1 MPLTR
6 PKSSLLDLSM
16 KAHVFKVDIPM
27 RYAKVSLVG
36 PWGPKASPT
45 HIRARID
52 FPHDYPETATPMLS
66 MEKPT
71 SMTEEVFQIISSEIQ
86 SLAEAYMS
94 EQKNSLEAILRY
106 LLGETN
112 LIDGLAWLKLNLT
125 QDLTYS
131 SSDEDDDVGTFA
143 NMQTLG
149 MDMTDSA
156 LAISNAQYN
165 VPLGKTCGALWVNDG
180 RLVCFFLPVVEKS
193 LSILDLSLRG
203 TERSSRNHKIMF
215 EGFGRL
221 YNRSPAPK
229 KKHSTLQTIE
239 SDDSGYDDSLSSSS
253 GSYES
258 SDVIGE
264 PRYHLAP
271 SITRRGDASD
281 TQRAISVED
290 SQKSS
295 GAIGLNKSSGSR
307 KGNFISIHDW
317 SALLPSKHAL
327 ATQYLLGGPNCCSL
341 NAKIAAEIGMQ
352 DVSDAWEF
360 ADLILRDEVPLDVRD
375 HPYKAESILVVARRT
390 TELRRRNDSAV
401 DLSFDSSDEEQQSN
415 MKGGI
420 KWASH
425 PFGRWLVKAM

>member
-1 MPLTR
+1 
-6 PKSSLLDLSM
+6 M
-16 KAHVFKVDIPM
+16 KAHIFKVDIPR
-27 RYAKVSLVG
+27 RYAKVSFAG
-36 PWGPKASPT
+36 PWGPKTSPA

-52 FPHDYPETATPMLS
+52 FPRDYPETATPILS
-66 MEKPT
+66 MEQPA
-71 SMTEEVFQIISSEIQ
+71 SVTEEVFQIISSEVQ
-86 SLAEAYMS
+86 SLVEAYMS
-94 EQKNSLEAILRY
+94 KQKNSLEAILRY

-112 LIDGLAWLKLNLT
+112 LNDGLAWLKLNLT

-143 NMQTLG
+143 NMHTLG

-156 LAISNAQYN
+156 LAISNAQYD
-165 VPLGKTCGALWVNDG
+165 VPRGKTCGALWANDG
-180 RLVCFFLPVVEKS
+180 RLVFFFLPVVEKS

-203 TERSSRNHKIMF
+203 TERTSRNHKVMF

-229 KKHSTLQTIE
+229 KKLSTLQTIE

-264 PRYHLAP
+264 PRYHLVP

-295 GAIGLNKSSGSR
+295 GVISHNKSSGSR
-307 KGNFISIHDW
+307 KVNFISIHDW
-317 SALLPSKHAL
+317 RALLPSKHTL
-327 ATQYLLGGPNCCSL
+327 ATQYLLGGPDFCRL
-341 NAKIAAEIGMQ
+341 NAKIAAKIGMQ

-360 ADLILRDEVPLDVRD
+360 ADLIIRDEVPLDVRN
-375 HPYKAESILVVARRT
+375 HPYKAESILLIARRA
-390 TELRRRNDSAV
+390 TEPRRRNDSAV
-401 DLSFDSSDEEQQSN
+401 DLSYDGSDEEQEQQSN
-415 MKGGI
+415 IKGGI
-420 KWASH
+420 KWANH